1 MKKQLLL
8 AALIMCIIPAAGQ
21 QPDGNFQF
29 ALVSDTHIGGEG
41 ANVDLQRT
49 VNDINV
55 NDSLDFVIISG
66 DVTEFGS
73 DTELLLAK
81 KILDGLNKPWYI
93 VPGNHD
99 TKWSESGGNSFRWV
113 FGAEAFAFRHNGYLF
128 IGTNSG
134 PNMRMGPGQ
143 VPRENIVWLDSVLSA
158 KDNQTMKIIS
168 VNHYPL
174 DNGLNNWYEL
184 TDRLKEGDVRLALCG
199 HGHSNRVLDFEGIPA
214 LMARSNLHAKDSVG
228 GYNIIRFCGDT
239 MVTAAVRIPGVVT
252 QPSWASVK
260 IVMHDYSNDTTTYAR
275 PDFNVNR
282 KYPEVKELW
291 RVQEKSDIGTGSV
304 IAGGLLITTGTDGY
318 IRALDLESGQQR
330 WQFATGAK
338 IYSTPAAGSKRVI
351 VAATDGRV
359 YALKPRSGKMIW
371 RFDSQQPMVAS
382 PVIHGDRVYITG
394 SSGKCYALRLS
405 NGSVIWSNNQING
418 FVETIP
424 VVYKGMLIFGTWNNH
439 LYAIDNETG
448 NIKWDWNNGY
458 SNRMLSPAACVPVA
472 VDNRVFVVAPD
483 RKMTC
488 LDAMTGKVIWQS
500 DPGGNTVR
508 ESMGISADS
517 TLVYAKTMDGK
528 VISVRVDSPEG
539 IIHNKANVDIGYD
552 ISPGVITEKDG
563 VVFVPTDDGFI
574 YAIARE
580 DGRLLWEHRISSCLI
595 NHILPLGSNSLV
607 CSSMDGVITRLS
619 YTVTESDDLEH
630 WPVGSSPQE
639 IGLRIANKFLKTP
652 HSQLSYLQY
661 EVTPSQITYSEACT
675 WMGGLWFAG
684 ATDNAELLAGLK
696 QRFDPLFDIDR
707 RLLPPPN
714 HVDNNVFGAV
724 PFELF
729 MQTKEEKYLDLA
741 TNYADSQWILP
752 PGAGDKEKSW
762 QDQGYTWQTRLW
774 IDDMFMITAV
784 QAQAYR
790 ATGDRRYIDRAAHEM
805 VLYLDRLQLDNGLF
819 YHSPDAHFCWGR
831 GNGWMAAGMA
841 EILRAL
847 PADNTDRPRIMEGY
861 SKMMAALLKY
871 QADDG
876 MWRQVIDDEGFWK
889 ETSSTAMFTYAMITG
904 VKEGWLDSKSY
915 GSAARKAWLSLI
927 TYINEDDNLTEV
939 CEGTG
944 TSNNRDHYMNRRRN
958 TGDPHGQ
965 APVLWCTA
973 ALLR

>member
-8 AALIMCIIPAAGQ
+8 AALIMCIIPAAAQ
-21 QPDGNFQF
+21 QPNGNFQF

-73 DTELLLAK
+73 DTELLLTK

-99 TKWSESGGNSFRWV
+99 TKWSESGGNSFRSV

-143 VPRENIVWLDSVLSA
+143 VPRENIVWIDSVLSA
-158 KDNQTMKIIS
+158 NDNQTMKIIS

-239 MVTAAVRIPGVVT
+239 IVTAAVRIPGVVT

-304 IAGGLLITTGTDGY
+304 IVGGLLITTGTDGY
-318 IRALDLESGQQR
+318 IKALDIESGQQR

-338 IYSTPAAGSKRVI
+338 IYSTPAAGSNRVI
-351 VAATDGRV
+351 VAATDGML

-371 RFDSQQPMVAS
+371 RFNSQQPMVAS

-394 SSGKCYALRLS
+394 SSGKCYAIRLS
-405 NGSVIWSNNQING
+405 NGSVIWSNNQIDG

-439 LYAIDNETG
+439 LYAIDSETG
-448 NIKWDWNNGY
+448 KIRWDWNNGY

-472 VDNRVFVVAPD
+472 VNNKVFVVAPD

-488 LDAMTGKVIWQS
+488 LDAMTGNVIWQS
-500 DPGGNTVR
+500 DLGGNTVR

-517 TLVYAKTMDGK
+517 TLVYAKT
-528 VISVRVDSPEG
+528 
-539 IIHNKANVDIGYD
+539 
-552 ISPGVITEKDG
+552 
-563 VVFVPTDDGFI
+563 
-574 YAIARE
+574 
-580 DGRLLWEHRISSCLI
+580 
-595 NHILPLGSNSLV
+595 
-607 CSSMDGVITRLS
+607 
-619 YTVTESDDLEH
+619 
-630 WPVGSSPQE
+630 
-639 IGLRIANKFLKTP
+639 
-652 HSQLSYLQY
+652 
-661 EVTPSQITYSEACT
+661 
-675 WMGGLWFAG
+675 
-684 ATDNAELLAGLK
+684 
-696 QRFDPLFDIDR
+696 
-707 RLLPPPN
+707 
-714 HVDNNVFGAV
+714 
-724 PFELF
+724 
-729 MQTKEEKYLDLA
+729 
-741 TNYADSQWILP
+741 
-752 PGAGDKEKSW
+752 
-762 QDQGYTWQTRLW
+762 
-774 IDDMFMITAV
+774 
-784 QAQAYR
+784 
-790 ATGDRRYIDRAAHEM
+790 
-805 VLYLDRLQLDNGLF
+805 
-819 YHSPDAHFCWGR
+819 
-831 GNGWMAAGMA
+831 
-841 EILRAL
+841 
-847 PADNTDRPRIMEGY
+847 
-861 SKMMAALLKY
+861 
-871 QADDG
+871 
-876 MWRQVIDDEGFWK
+876 
-889 ETSSTAMFTYAMITG
+889 
-904 VKEGWLDSKSY
+904 
-915 GSAARKAWLSLI
+915 
-927 TYINEDDNLTEV
+927 
-939 CEGTG
+939 
-944 TSNNRDHYMNRRRN
+944 
-958 TGDPHGQ
+958 
-965 APVLWCTA
+965 
-973 ALLR
+973 